1 MKPGRLGIRIGVGL
15 QVISMLV
22 VWAAV
27 NYLGF
32 VHYLREDFSRS
43 KKFRLADQ
51 TKAALKEFKQ
61 PLEIIV
67 VASPTFLSAESAIL
81 PDLRALL
88 VEIVFHK
95 RKELRVE
102 YVDPTRNLTRVRDL
116 QARYNLPSVD
126 NVVIIA
132 HDDTHRLVE
141 IAEMGDFDFSPL
153 ATGGQP
159 LLLAFRGEQ
168 VLTSAL
174 MEMLDPTDRTVY
186 FLTGHGEPLPDGQ
199 LSTFAEYIRQQ
210 NTDVATL
217 SLASTDSLPEDASV
231 LVITAPQ
238 ADLAEREVSVLAAW
252 LRDGGRMLVLLDP
265 AAKTPRL
272 HAMLAANGVVPRD
285 DRVLR
290 LIELPFATGILRDVT
305 GRTLPNSGI
314 TRRLEGLNILFPGA
328 TQSLGFDTALAASE
342 RIQLRPLVLAA
353 EEFWGETDYTPNQTD
368 GVRYEDAL
376 DNGQPVY
383 IAASADRDAVEDDRV
398 DVATSRLIVAG
409 SSLFVFDETISPQG
423 LDLAIG
429 FINALTDRGNL
440 AGITPKTINRFAL
453 RLTDEQLSQ
462 LALAVMVVIPACAAF
477 AGLLV
482 WIRRRR

>member
-1 MKPGRLGIRIGVGL
+1 MKPGRLGIRIGVGIQL
-15 QVISMLV
+15 LSMLV

-67 VASPTFLSAESAIL
+67 VASPTFLSPESAIL

-88 VEIVFHK
+88 VEIAFHK

-102 YVDPTRNLTRVRDL
+102 YVDPTRNITRIRDL
-116 QARYNLPSVD
+116 QAEYNLPSVD
-126 NVVIIA
+126 NVVVIV
-132 HDDTHRLVE
+132 HDKTHRLVD
-141 IAEMGDFDFSPL
+141 IAKMGEFDFSPL

-159 LLLAFRGEQ
+159 LLLSFRGEQ
-168 VLTSAL
+168 VLTSAF
-174 MEMLDPTDRTVY
+174 MEILDPADRTVY
-186 FLTGHGEPLPDGQ
+186 FLTGHGEPKPDGQ
-199 LSTFAEYIRQQ
+199 LSTLAEFIRQQ

-217 SLASTDSLPEDASV
+217 SLASTDTLPEDASAV
-231 LVITAPQ
+231 VVAAPQ
-238 ADLAEREVSVLAAW
+238 ADLAEREVSVLGAW
-252 LRDGGRMLVLLDP
+252 LREGGRMLVLLDP
-265 AAKTPRL
+265 SAETPRL
-272 HAMLAANGVVPRD
+272 HAMLAANGITPRD

-305 GRTLPNSGI
+305 GQTLPNSGI
-314 TRRLEGLNILFPGA
+314 TRRMEGLNILFPGA
-328 TQSLGFDTALAASE
+328 TQSLGFDNALAASE

-353 EEFWGETDYTPNQTD
+353 EEFWGETDYAPNQD
-368 GVRYEDAL
+368 KGVRYEDAL
-376 DNGQPVY
+376 DNGQPVV
-383 IAASADRDAVEDDRV
+383 IAASADRNAVEDDRV

-409 SSLFVFDETISPQG
+409 SSLFAFDEAVSPQG

-429 FINALTDRGNL
+429 FINTLTDRGNL
-440 AGITPKTINRFAL
+440 SSITPKTVARFAL
-453 RLTDEQLSQ
+453 RLTDSQLSQ
-462 LALAVMVVIPACAAF
+462 LALAVMVIMPACAAF
-477 AGLLV
+477 AGLVV
-482 WIRRRR
+482 WLRRRK